1 MASATGGSGDGA
13 GDRRSSCD
21 KGKTIVGP
29 QDKPKKISTL
39 EKAML
44 RYLQK
49 CHEDAV
55 AAGQEPPF
63 GGRYA
68 PPPIPGVLG
77 SLISTTI
84 AGGTN
89 KPHDE
94 VASAKASSS
103 LPKDA

>member
-1 MASATGGSGDGA
+1 
-13 GDRRSSCD
+13 
-21 KGKTIVGP
+21 
-29 QDKPKKISTL
+29 
-39 EKAML
+39 ML

-63 GGRYA
+63 GGCYA
-68 PPPIPGVLG
+68 PQPVSWVSGPL
-77 SLISTTI
+77 STTV

-94 VASAKASSS
+94 VGLVKPLSSPS
-103 LPKDA
+103 KDA